1 MYTVSQKPPT
11 ILFVY
16 NSAKYWQA
24 LKKIHL
30 WIQLEIC
37 NKIVVIFPP
46 HLNYVATLPC

>member
-37 NKIVVIFPP
+37 NRHTLK
-46 HLNYVATLPC
+46 YVANRLIPYKT